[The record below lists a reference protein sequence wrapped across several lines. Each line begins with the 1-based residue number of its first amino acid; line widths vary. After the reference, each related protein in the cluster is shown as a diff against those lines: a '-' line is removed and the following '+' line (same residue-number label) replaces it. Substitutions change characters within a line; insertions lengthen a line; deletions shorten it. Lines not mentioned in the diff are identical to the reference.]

1 MSQAFNVARSA
12 SRSTLHCACARLPS
26 FPPLVSSPRVR
37 HRTTACKS
45 VLSRRDRPTAEAR
58 SRRAPP
64 LAPTARSVSP
74 LLALLRTSFL
84 SFSFSLSYFL
94 LLSRFRS
101 FHSLSATDYCSLSL
115 SLSLSPSP
123 SLSLSLSL
131 SVFLSFPLSFSF
143 FVRPSLLRFRFP
155 SLFLSSCFCIS
166 CHPSYRHA
174 IFSHSFAW
182 QKKFFS
188 SWFSRYCSRMTTARR
203 KVAFLRIECTDFPLV
218 RLANRAIH
226 QSSHKRL
233 AILW

>member
-101 FHSLSATDYCSLSL
+101 FHSLSATDYSSLSL

-131 SVFLSFPLSFSF
+131 CLSFFPALFLFLRSPFASPFQVPLSFSF
-143 FVRPSLLRFRFP
+143 ILFLY
-155 SLFLSSCFCIS
+155 FLSSLI
-166 CHPSYRHA
+166 PPRH
-174 IFSHSFAW
+174 FQS
-182 QKKFFS
+182 QL
-188 SWFSRYCSRMTTARR
+188 RVTE
-203 KVAFLRIECTDFPLV
+203 KVLQFLILSVLLAYDDGKTKGSLPPNRVHGFP
-218 RLANRAIH
+218 ARAISEPCD
-226 QSSHKRL
+226 SSVV
-233 AILW
+233 A